1 MDHPDPKAAETQKL
15 IHRVTRLAGVG
26 FLAVGILI
34 LATGGD
40 IILGSVL
47 TIIGLTDIVLTPHI
61 IEKVMIAKLKQR
73 NDEGQ

>member
-1 MDHPDPKAAETQKL
+1 MDHPDPKIAETQKL

-26 FLAVGILI
+26 FLGVGILI

-47 TIIGLTDIVLTPHI
+47 TIIGLTDIVLVPRI
-61 IEKVMIAKLKQR
+61 IEKMMIAKLKQR